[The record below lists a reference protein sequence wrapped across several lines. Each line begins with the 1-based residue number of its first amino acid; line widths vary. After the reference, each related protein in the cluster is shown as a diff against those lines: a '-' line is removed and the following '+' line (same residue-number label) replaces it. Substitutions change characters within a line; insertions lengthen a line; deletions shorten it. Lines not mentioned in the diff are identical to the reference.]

1 LGSLTHC
8 SQQGLDQTRI
18 TYYIPKHIMLVSR
31 PCTAAHGRRPAAA
44 VVAVAPTQSRLL
56 SRLAAAKSDAGTQ
69 TPDAAKNVNTK
80 KSTDMEDFTW
90 LKAQTPIKV
99 FSGAQVGLPQY
110 GKSAAMHAW

>member
-1 LGSLTHC
+1 
-8 SQQGLDQTRI
+8 
-18 TYYIPKHIMLVSR
+18 MLASR
-31 PCTAAHGRRPAAA
+31 PCTAAHGRSPAAA
-44 VVAVAPTQSRLL
+44 AVAVAPTQSRLL

-69 TPDAAKNVNTK
+69 TPDAAKREDANTK

-110 GKSAAMHAW
+110 GESAAMPAW